1 MLLHVY
7 FAVIFLFTFFPS
19 IFTKVGVIVT
29 LLILYL
35 LMYYMFAKLFS
46 KKRKIFLATQIGC
59 APPYLFCGEIFCI
72 TYKNDV
78 YGKEKCEKESSGG
91 RIDNTFVYGKNC

>member
-29 LLILYL
+29 LPILYSPL
-35 LMYYMFAKLFS
+35 YYMFAKLFS
-46 KKRKIFLATQIGC
+46 KKMKNIFGYANRLRTGVFILRRK
-59 APPYLFCGEIFCI
+59 
-72 TYKNDV
+72 
-78 YGKEKCEKESSGG
+78 
-91 RIDNTFVYGKNC
+91 FVYRICFDFYRCLRVVCNGYVKCNETRYVCK